1 MTDATSGMTELEAS
15 LTALGGALDYP
26 QGNDLIANVSADL
39 TGRGLASS
47 AAAGPALANRD
58 EVAPLRRSRGSRR
71 VVAALAAAAA
81 VLGILAIPS
90 SRGAIANLFRSGG
103 VELRDAKDFGRPK
116 VDVTTTT
123 TTTAAGRS
131 PVEDAQRAVEF
142 PVRLPQLVP
151 ARSPSVTVDQSV
163 PGGLVAFDYGEFRV
177 VEVAAGTSPPVIA
190 KGLEPKTRIQAI
202 TVGGAPGVWITGTH
216 HFVAYLDRD
225 GNIRRD
231 TVRKEGHVLL
241 WTNRGVT
248 FRVEGFH
255 QLADAQQVADS
266 IP

>member
-1 MTDATSGMTELEAS
+1 MTDGTSGMPELEAS

-26 QGNDLIANVSADL
+26 QGNDLIANVSSRLGD
-39 TGRGLASS
+39 RASTDH
-47 AAAGPALANRD
+47 D
-58 EVAPLRRSRGSRR
+58 EVPARRRSLGSKRA
-71 VVAALAAAAA
+71 VAMLTAAA
-81 VLGILAIPS
+81 VVLAIVAIPS
-90 SRGAIANLFRSGG
+90 SRSAIANLFRSGG
-103 VELRDAKDFGRPK
+103 VELRNAKDFDRPK
-116 VDVTTTT
+116 ARTTTT
-123 TTTAAGRS
+123 TLVRS
-131 PVEDAQRAVEF
+131 PLEAAQHAVEF

-151 ARSPSVTVDQSV
+151 TRTPNVTIDQSV
-163 PGGLVAFDYGEFRV
+163 PGGLVALDYGEFRV

-190 KGLEPKTRIQAI
+190 KGLEPKTQIQAI

-248 FRVEGFH
+248 FRVEGFD
-255 QLADAQQVADS
+255 QLAGAQQVADS